1 MQKVGFVGLGSM
13 GRLMAI
19 NLVKHGFPVIG
30 FDIRENA
37 VKAFVEAGGRGAPS
51 VSAAAQGADAL
62 CIMVLNVQQ
71 AEEVLFAA
79 GALEALGSQSIVVLM
94 CTCPPGAVETL
105 AARAVESGRR
115 FVDAPVSGGT
125 IGASG
130 GTLTIMTAAPRAT
143 FEAAKPLLFAM
154 GKNIFH
160 VGERP
165 GQGATIKTISQL
177 LVGIHTAAAAE
188 ALALANKAGVADL
201 TLLEILNSG
210 SAASWMLNDRGPFML
225 EDNPAITSTVD
236 IFVKDLGI
244 VLEAGRESK
253 LQLPLAA
260 IARQLFIAAAGAGFG
275 GSDYSQVI
283 RAYQPPGSRK
293 G

>member
-1 MQKVGFVGLGSM
+1 MATNLIRRGFEVT
-13 GRLMAI
+13 
-19 NLVKHGFPVIG
+19 G
-30 FDIRENA
+30 FDVRQQA
-37 VKAFVEAGGRGAPS
+37 MKALRQVGGREAT
-51 VSAAAQGADAL
+51 SAAAAAEAVDVL
-62 CIMVLNVQQ
+62 CVMVLNAHQ
-71 AEEVLFAA
+71 AEEVLFNH
-79 GALEALGSQSIVVLM
+79 GALQASAPSAIVVLM
-94 CTCPPGAVETL
+94 STCPPGAVEIMAERVL
-105 AARAVESGRR
+105 KNDRR

-125 IGASG
+125 IGATR
-130 GTLTIMTAAPRAT
+130 GTLTIMAAAPQAT
-143 FEAAKPLLFAM
+143 LDAVKPVLAAM
-154 GKNIFH
+154 GDKIFH

-188 ALALANKAGVADL
+188 ALALANKAGVAGPK
-201 TLLEILNSG
+201 LLEILNSG

-244 VLEAGRESK
+244 VLQAGHDTK

-260 IARQLFIAAAGAGFG
+260 IARQLFIAASGAGYG

-283 RAYQPPGSRK
+283 RAYQPPRSSGEAQR
-293 G
+293 